1 MMNTARLQ
9 AILNQFP
16 SVRIAVFG
24 DFFLDKYLEID
35 PALNE
40 GSIETGLTAYQVI
53 GKRLQPG
60 AAGTVCNNLSALGVG
75 TLYALGAIG
84 DDGEG
89 YDLQKTLRARRVDT
103 SLLTITDE
111 RFTPTYT
118 KPMLQNPDG
127 ETEMERQDIKNRTVT
142 SSTIEEELTQRL
154 NEVVTLVDAVIIADQ
169 VQERNCGSVTD
180 SMRVVLKHLAEANP
194 PILFFADSREFI
206 DEFQSVTVKP
216 NRYEATKAK
225 RYGKHDDVPTPSA
238 IESAQQLRKHT
249 GKDVY
254 LTLDKEGICPITE
267 HSPLIIPC
275 PPVTGPVD
283 IVGAG
288 DSVTAGIVSSLAA
301 GAAAIE
307 AGIIGNLVASVT
319 IRQIGTT
326 GTATPQQVM
335 EAWKMHQTLYQS
347 LGE

>member
-1 MMNTARLQ
+1 MELTRLQ
-9 AILNQFP
+9 DILNKIAQ
-16 SVRIAVFG
+16 VRIAVFG

-40 GSIETGLTAYQVI
+40 ISIETGLIAYQVT

-60 AAGTVCNNLSALGVG
+60 AAGTVMNNLSALGVG
-75 TLYALGAIG
+75 TMYALGAIG

-89 YDLQKTLRARRVDT
+89 YDLQKALKTRGVDT
-103 SLLTITDE
+103 TYLTITDE

-118 KPMLQNPDG
+118 KPMLQNTDG
-127 ETEMERQDIKNRTVT
+127 ETEMERQDIKNHTVT
-142 SSTIEEELTQRL
+142 SPKIEEALTQKLREIVS
-154 NEVVTLVDAVIIADQ
+154 NVDAIIIADQ

-180 SMRVVLKHLAEANP
+180 AMRGVLKQLAEENP
-194 PILFFADSREFI
+194 QVIFFADSREYI
-206 DEFQSVTVKP
+206 DKFESVVIKP

-225 RYGKHDDVPTPSA
+225 RYGEHDDVPTQTA
-238 IESAQQLRKHT
+238 IESAQQLRNKL
-249 GKDVY
+249 GRDVF

-267 HSPLIIPC
+267 NEPVVIPC
-275 PPVTGPVD
+275 PAVNCPVD

-301 GAAAIE
+301 GASEIE

-319 IRQIGTT
+319 IRQLGTT
-326 GTATPQQVM
+326 GTASPQQVLD
-335 EAWKMHQTLYQS
+335 AWQQNESIYRTIS
-347 LGE
+347 G

>member
-1 MMNTARLQ
+1 MDTTRLQ
-9 AILNQFP
+9 EILNKIAK
-16 SVRIAVFG
+16 VRIAVFG

-40 GSIETGLTAYQVI
+40 KSIETGLTAYQVT

-75 TLYALGAIG
+75 TMYALGAIG

-89 YDLQKTLRARRVDT
+89 YDLQKALHERRVD
-103 SLLTITDE
+103 SSYLTITNE

-118 KPMLQNPDG
+118 KPMLQNPEG
-127 ETEMERQDIKNRTVT
+127 ETELERQDIKNRTTT
-142 SSTIEEELTQRL
+142 SPTIEKSLTLQL
-154 NEVVTLVDAVIIADQ
+154 CEVIKKVDAVIIADQ

-180 SMRVVLKHLAEANP
+180 AMRGVIKELAEDNRNV
-194 PILFFADSREFI
+194 LFFADSREYI
-206 DEFQSVTVKP
+206 DEFESVVIKP

-225 RYGKHDDVPTPSA
+225 RYGVHDDVPTESA
-238 IESAQQLRKHT
+238 IESAQQLRNKL
-249 GKDVY
+249 GRDVF
-254 LTLDKEGICPITE
+254 LTLDKEGICPITS
-267 HSPLIIPC
+267 HKPQVIPC

-301 GAAAIE
+301 GANETE
-307 AGIIGNLVASVT
+307 AGIIGNLVASIT
-319 IRQIGTT
+319 IRQLGTT

-335 EAWKMHQTLYQS
+335 EAWQQNESIYREIS
-347 LGE
+347 S